1 MNRTTWASIG
11 AILCFSS
18 LAIAYFYFQLDQG
31 LPPCPLCILDRIIIG
46 ILGVVFLIMMLNVYF
61 LTRLLGWLALLAGF
75 AVGGRHVWLERFRD
89 PSDAG
94 DCAPGGAQSAIEWL
108 TSAFI
113 GTVIAVS
120 YIGSIG
126 GWVLLTWLLFFILC
140 WLWYLGIAAK
150 ELVINATYLA
160 KQQV

>member
-1 MNRTTWASIG
+1 MNRRIWACIG

-18 LAIAYFYFQLDQG
+18 LAIAYFYFQLAEG

-46 ILGVVFLIMMLNVYF
+46 ILGVVFVLLMLNVYF

-89 PSDAG
+89 PSAAG

-113 GTVIAVS
+113 GTGDCSVIYWHHWGLSIADLTLILYLVLAVA
-120 YIGSIG
+120 
-126 GWVLLTWLLFFILC
+126 FINC
-140 WLWYLGIAAK
+140 RKK
-150 ELVINATYLA
+150 E
-160 KQQV
+160 KQQRNIFS